1 MQSGNSQTGGQLEVP
16 ETTEQTA
23 TAWSSSAAV
32 GLHAEMNPK
41 DTGTSVFTAARFTVA
56 EARKQPKCAP
66 SDKWLK
72 VSYKYI
78 YTHTYIHTMQYCSAI
93 KKRLFPAKWMD
104 LEMIILSEG
113 SQTENNKEPR
123 ISLMGRI

>member
-56 EARKQPKCAP
+56 KVRKQPKCAP

-78 YTHTYIHTMQYCSAI
+78 YIHTHIHTYNAVLLSHKKTPFSSKMDGLGDDHT
-93 KKRLFPAKWMD
+93 
-104 LEMIILSEG
+104 E
-113 SQTENNKEPR
+113 
-123 ISLMGRI
+123 